1 MPVNMTPKRKPVAP
15 IVRTADADG
24 QDEATFGQE
33 TELDREKDVADAES
47 KDMWDQTEV
56 IDMDTF

>member
-15 IVRTADADG
+15 IVETADADG

>member
-15 IVRTADADG
+15 IVGTADADD

>member
-1 MPVNMTPKRKPVAP
+1 MPVNMTPKRKRTEPAVATTDSLEQTETP
-15 IVRTADADG
+15 
-24 QDEATFGQE
+24 FGQE